1 MFLYAKSKKETI
13 SICNNILSNIYMHI
27 EKRKVVEIVPYW
39 KIEGVFQIELSITL
53 KNNSID
59 SNDLER
65 FLKTLCN
72 LWLSYGEPIDEIL
85 ITRKLDGSI
94 IDNEKIEM
102 INIFLDNEKIIA
114 KCMARSKW
122 KDSKKR

>member
-1 MFLYAKSKKETI
+1 MFIRMFLYAKSKKETI
-13 SICNNILSNIYMHI
+13 SICSNILSNIDIHI

-39 KIEGVFQIELSITL
+39 KIEGVFQIELSIAL

-59 SNDLER
+59 SNDWER
-65 FLKTLCN
+65 FLKTLSN
-72 LWLSYGEPIDEIL
+72 IWLSYGEPIDEIL

-114 KCMARSKW
+114 K
-122 KDSKKR
+122 